1 MKKDDGFRQ
10 ALLDPVAFHRV
21 QARVRNQNLPPSQ
34 LPAYHRLL
42 SEAEAALATPRLT
55 VLQKK
60 HLPPSG
66 DKRDYFSLSVY
77 FWPNPATPNG
87 EPYLQKDGQ
96 INPAVDEY
104 DRPQFT
110 QLTTQVDTLAIA
122 YALSGDERFAAKAAE
137 LLRTWFVNPAT
148 RMNPHMLFAQYIPG
162 DNVITP
168 WKDYPAR
175 FVPGSNGRKGIF
187 VSFGGVI
194 EDLNLVPLTDCIA
207 LLRASSSWTKEDD
220 NTIRQWYRDYTC
232 WLLTHQH
239 GLDEAAC
246 RNNHASWYWA
256 DILCFLNF
264 IGEPDRARAYAARAV
279 PERLE
284 IQIEPDGSQPEELVR
299 AISRSYT
306 AFTLISFANIARS
319 SQDAGF
325 DAWSFVTSDGR
336 SITRGLDWYLPYL
349 MGEKEWTWPQ
359 VKPHDDSRVVG
370 AYALGAQGSGQAKYR
385 EALGRLPALAVD
397 DRNRLLYD
405 LEPLDKR

>member
-1 MKKDDGFRQ
+1 MKKDDNFRQ
-10 ALLDPVAFHRV
+10 ALLDPVAFN
-21 QARVRNQNLPPSQ
+21 RVRARILDQKISPSQ
-34 LPAYHRLL
+34 LPAYLRLL
-42 SEAEAALATPRLT
+42 SEAEAALATPGLT
-55 VLQKK
+55 VLNKK
-60 HLPPSG
+60 HFPPSG

-77 FWPNPATPNG
+77 FWPNPAIPDG
-87 EPYLQKDGQ
+87 LPYIQKDGQ

-104 DRPQFT
+104 DRPQFAWFT
-110 QLTTQVDTLAIA
+110 AQVDTLTVA
-122 YALSGDERFAAKAAE
+122 YALSGEERFAAKAAE
-137 LLRTWFVNPAT
+137 LLRTWFVDPVT
-148 RMNPHMLFAQYIPG
+148 RMNPNMLFAQYIPG

-175 FVPGSNGRKGIF
+175 FVPGTDGRKGIF

-194 EDLNLVPLTDCIA
+194 EDLSLVPLTDCIE
-207 LLRASSSWTKEDD
+207 LLRPSSSWTAKDD
-220 NTIRQWYRDYTC
+220 DAVRHWYRDYTQ

-264 IGEPDRARAYAARAV
+264 IGEPDRARAYAAQIV

-284 IQIEPDGSQPEELVR
+284 IQMEPDGSQPEELVR

-319 SQDAGF
+319 AQEAGF
-325 DAWSFVTSDGR
+325 DAWSFATTDGR
-336 SITRGLDWYLPYL
+336 SILRGLDWYLPYL
-349 MGEKEWTWPQ
+349 VGEKEWTWPQ
-359 VKPHDDSRVVG
+359 LKPHDDSRVVG
-370 AYALGAQGSGQAKYR
+370 AYALGAQGSGHAKYR
-385 EALGRLPALAVD
+385 EALGRLPALAAD

-405 LEPLDKR
+405 L